1 MYRDDIKQKLCPNC
15 QANVEGLVHRCDC
28 CGAPLDKKPSF
39 FIWHTYM
46 TQESGDLQAL
56 TKKIFD
62 EKAVPENP
70 DHLDYAQKIIFDIYC
85 YPQDMLGDMTNKVI
99 YYRTKKECR
108 IRIVLD
114 YEKYV
119 TSNSFE
125 KTEMITDGI
134 IAGIELFES
143 RFKK

>member
-1 MYRDDIKQKLCPNC
+1 MDDIKQKLCPNC
-15 QANVEGLVHRCDC
+15 RANVEGLVHRCDC
-28 CGAPLDKKPSF
+28 CGATLDKKPSF

-85 YPQDMLGDMTNKVI
+85 YPQDMLGDVTNKVI

>member
-1 MYRDDIKQKLCPNC
+1 MDDIKQKLCPNC
-15 QANVEGLVHRCDC
+15 RANVEGLVHRCDC
-28 CGAPLDKKPSF
+28 CGATLDKKPSF

-85 YPQDMLGDMTNKVI
+85 YPQDMLGDVTNKVI
-99 YYRTKKECR
+99 YYRTKKECC

>member
-1 MYRDDIKQKLCPNC
+1 MDDIKQKLCPNC
-15 QANVEGLVHRCDC
+15 RANVEGLVHRCDC

-62 EKAVPENP
+62 EKAVPENL

-85 YPQDMLGDMTNKVI
+85 YPQDMLGDVTNKVI

>member
-1 MYRDDIKQKLCPNC
+1 MYIDDIKQKLCPNC
-15 QANVEGLVHRCDC
+15 RANVEGLVHRCDC

-70 DHLDYAQKIIFDIYC
+70 DHLEHVKKIIFDIYC

-99 YYRTKKECR
+99 CYRSKKECR